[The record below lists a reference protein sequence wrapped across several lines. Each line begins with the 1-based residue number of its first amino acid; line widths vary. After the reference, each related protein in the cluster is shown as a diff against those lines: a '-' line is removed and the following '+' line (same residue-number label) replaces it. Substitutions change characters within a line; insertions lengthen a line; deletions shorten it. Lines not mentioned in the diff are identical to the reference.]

1 MWIPTHATGVTYWQV
16 AIRYEEK
23 SYLVGYSGRKTKGS
37 LWEVLRSE
45 PEACKF
51 VLSIAG
57 DNQPAIYNKK
67 LKGWQIGPLFLRWA
81 GTLRNPEPLHLI
93 ENDNHSLP

>member
-1 MWIPTHATGVTYWQV
+1 MWIPTHRTGVTYWQV
-16 AIRYEEK
+16 AISYEDK

-37 LWEVLRSE
+37 LWEVLGSE
-45 PEACKF
+45 LKACQF

-67 LKGWQIGPLFLRWA
+67 LKGWQIGPLFLYWA
-81 GTLRNPEPLHLI
+81 GTLKHPEPLHNLC
-93 ENDNHSLP
+93 ERL